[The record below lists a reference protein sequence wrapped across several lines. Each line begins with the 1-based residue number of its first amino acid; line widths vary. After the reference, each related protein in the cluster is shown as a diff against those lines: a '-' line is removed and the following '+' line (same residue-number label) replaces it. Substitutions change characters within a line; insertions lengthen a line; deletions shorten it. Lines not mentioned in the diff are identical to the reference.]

1 MIPSKFRIPLLIVMT
16 LILVSGGVLYIQ
28 QQKKTEF
35 ESAIELVK
43 VSNLR
48 IGVGSYGNK
57 EGTGMFGNL
66 VNEGEETIT
75 IATLQVS
82 FLDDSGEIIKVHAFS
97 PVNRFS
103 WMDPKPLKPGESK
116 EFGLLL
122 DDIVPENWAGG
133 FETKIIK
140 LVFKQ

>member
-1 MIPSKFRIPLLIVMT
+1 MIPSKFRIPLLIVIA
-16 LILVSGGVLYIQ
+16 LVLVSGGVLYIQ
-28 QQKKTEF
+28 QQKKTEL

-48 IGVGSYGNK
+48 IGVGRYGNK

-82 FLDDSGEIIKVHAFS
+82 FLDDSGEIIKVHDFS

-122 DDIVPENWAGG
+122 DEIVPENWAGG

>member
-1 MIPSKFRIPLLIVMT
+1 MIPSKFRIPLGIVIT
-16 LILVSGGVLYIQ
+16 LILSSGGVFYIQ

-82 FLDDSGEIIKVHAFS
+82 FLDDSGKIIKVHDFS

-133 FETKIIK
+133 FETKIIN